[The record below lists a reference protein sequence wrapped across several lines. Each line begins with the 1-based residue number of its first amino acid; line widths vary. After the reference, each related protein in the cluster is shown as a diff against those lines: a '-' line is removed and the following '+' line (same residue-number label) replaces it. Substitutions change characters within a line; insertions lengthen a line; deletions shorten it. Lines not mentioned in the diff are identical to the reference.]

1 MKHFLELSFDERVSL
16 TAPRLCQERAFPTT
30 AQSITDGF
38 LLHYHSEPP
47 HPQSTRRR
55 RTARAMMT
63 PTERNV
69 VLGARHVVLHLS
81 KPMNEIK
88 DVSSS
93 SSSLPRMRWLAAF
106 WIAAKQYTTSPASVS
121 LLSFLSYIFWISGVP
136 PSGSSS
142 TSAQL
147 GKQLSGAVND
157 HHADDHDGLDDASK
171 MESQLRHVQTVIRP
185 RAFVSACCRVVKSRC
200 KAEQQ
205 EEEDEGLFAAAS
217 TSSTASADHTIIP
230 SSGSSDVEAEE
241 EWRVWLNSIDVYRL
255 NSALVQTEWALLT
268 RC

>member
-1 MKHFLELSFDERVSL
+1 MENFLELSYDERVSL
-16 TAPRLCQERAFPTT
+16 TALRLCQERAFPTS
-30 AQSITDGF
+30 AQSITDAF
-38 LLHYHSEPP
+38 LLHHSEPP

-88 DVSSS
+88 DVSFS

-121 LLSFLSYIFWISGVP
+121 LLSFLSNIFWISGVP

-142 TSAQL
+142 TSSSAQL
-147 GKQLSGAVND
+147 GKQCSSGVID
-157 HHADDHDGLDDASK
+157 HHADDHDGLDDASE

-185 RAFVSACCRVVKSRC
+185 RAFVSACCRVVNSRRE
-200 KAEQQ
+200 AEQ
-205 EEEDEGLFAAAS
+205 EEEKDEGLFAD
-217 TSSTASADHTIIP
+217 TKIP
-230 SSGSSDVEAEE
+230 SSGSDVEAEE
-241 EWRVWLNSIDVYRL
+241 EWRVWLNSMDVYRL
-255 NSALVQTEWALLT
+255 NSALVQTEWTLLT